1 MPQTEMNKATRK
13 KKTVALP
20 HTSQMPSRS
29 TLDLQHIVYYL
40 VESKKGF
47 VYEKHL
53 IRSRPLIFLYT
64 VSGFPLPLEHHFKLE
79 VAECLYLRKMREPNV
94 KHLQALWDDL
104 SRFDSAAHC
113 IPISPAVFH
122 RSSSGA
128 SWKDLTRWVMRDSD
142 AGIDPCNIT
151 QET

>member
-47 VYEKHL
+47 VYEITSTHIL
-53 IRSRPLIFLYT
+53 VYRLRLSLAIRAPLQVGSR
-64 VSGFPLPLEHHFKLE
+64 
-79 VAECLYLRKMREPNV
+79 
-94 KHLQALWDDL
+94 
-104 SRFDSAAHC
+104 
-113 IPISPAVFH
+113 
-122 RSSSGA
+122 
-128 SWKDLTRWVMRDSD
+128 
-142 AGIDPCNIT
+142 
-151 QET
+151 